1 MFASRKTNFNLI
13 LVYEETKS
21 ICQIYANLKGAGT
34 QAVPER
40 HAFFKN
46 LGAIISR
53 NAEKCER
60 ENGMIYHQKLPI
72 ETPILDPKAIHGYS
86 SKFSKTI

>member
-1 MFASRKTNFNLI
+1 M
-13 LVYEETKS
+13 YEETKS

-72 ETPILDPKAIHGYS
+72 ETPILDPKAIHGYL
-86 SKFSKTI
+86 SKYSKTI

>member
-1 MFASRKTNFNLI
+1 M
-13 LVYEETKS
+13 YDETKV
-21 ICQIYANLKGAGT
+21 ICQTYANLKGAGT

-46 LGAIISR
+46 LGAIIAR

-72 ETPILDPKAIHGYS
+72 ETPILPDTKAIHGY
-86 SKFSKTI
+86 FCTLHVF